1 MGARVGGG
9 RWQVRPGNRGWSWG
23 FVADDLVLVA
33 NELAVNAIEH
43 AKSAFTVALSLEAGA
58 ATVEVADGSPRSYP
72 KCDRPRTSRPAVG
85 GLQIVDTL
93 SARWGVRKL
102 STGKEVWADLD
113 VVATN
118 PDAPRRQLE
127 SR

>member
-1 MGARVGGG
+1 MPGSAAAVREFARETAL
-9 RWQVRPGNRGWSWG
+9 SWG

-43 AKSAFTVALSLEAGA
+43 AKSAFTVALSLEAGV
-58 ATVEVADGSPRSYP
+58 ATVEVADGSPRLP
-72 KCDRPRTSRPAVG
+72 KMRSSSDFEAGGR